1 MDEELLN
8 YIKELIEQ
16 ERLEGTALGVAMKV
30 VADGGIYS
38 LSDSQKH
45 VFDRYVIQE
54 NNVELCTMCSQPIS
68 YCEMIGAL
76 DNGGYCSYCVHRMEK
91 LKRE

>member
-30 VADGGIYS
+30 VADGGIYIVYPTA
-38 LSDSQKH
+38 K
-45 VFDRYVIQE
+45 
-54 NNVELCTMCSQPIS
+54 NMCLID
-68 YCEMIGAL
+68 M
-76 DNGGYCSYCVHRMEK
+76 
-91 LKRE
+91 